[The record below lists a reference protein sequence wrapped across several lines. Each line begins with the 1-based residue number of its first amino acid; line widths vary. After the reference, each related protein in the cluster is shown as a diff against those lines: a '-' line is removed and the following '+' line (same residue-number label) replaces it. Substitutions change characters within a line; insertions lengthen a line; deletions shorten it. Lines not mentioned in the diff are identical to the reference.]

1 MCSVLYSST
10 FLDGAVLQIV
20 GIFDMALKEQLTISY
35 FKLSVSQ
42 PSRLGVWGP
51 PRPPE
56 AIGFYAFSDAF

>member
-56 AIGFYAFSDAF
+56 ADGVFVLCIVF